1 MGIPTLGT
9 APPPRTRQPARRRLE
24 RRERIQARE
33 LTANLVQR
41 DLKVRHRGTFLGM
54 LWSLANPLLV
64 VGLFYLI
71 FRFVLRQQ
79 PAPDLPRPDGHD
91 VPFAVYF
98 FCGLTLWNVFS
109 NSASNGTGSV
119 VGSGYLLRKVYF
131 PRQILPLSTV
141 LSALV
146 AFGFELAVLLVVVLA
161 FVGPPDLHLLWL
173 PLIVGIVALLSYG
186 AALLLSA
193 LTVFLRDVAHFIGLL
208 LQLGFW
214 GTPIL
219 YSLQYVADHEGVVRL
234 LKLNPMTGAV
244 VSFRNVVLL
253 NHAPDLPLLAYSLGF
268 AVVLVAVGTLVF
280 RRWERLFP
288 EIV

>member
-109 NSASNGTGSV
+109 NSATNGTGSV

>member
-1 MGIPTLGT
+1 
-9 APPPRTRQPARRRLE
+9 
-24 RRERIQARE
+24 
-33 LTANLVQR
+33 
-41 DLKVRHRGTFLGM
+41 M

-79 PAPDLPRPDGHD
+79 PAADLPRPDGND

-98 FCGLTLWNVFS
+98 FCGLTLWNLFS

-146 AFGFELAVLLVVVLA
+146 AFGFEMVVLLVVVVA
-161 FVGPPDLHLLWL
+161 FVGPPDLHLLWV
-173 PLIVGIVALLSYG
+173 PPIVGVVALLSYG

-219 YSLQYVADHEGVVRL
+219 YSLQYVGDHPGVVRL
-234 LKLNPMTGAV
+234 LKLNPMTGPV

-253 NHAPDLPLLAYSLGF
+253 NRAPDGPLLAYSLAFALVVF
-268 AVVLVAVGTLVF
+268 AVGSLLF

>member
-1 MGIPTLGT
+1 MG
-9 APPPRTRQPARRRLE
+9 
-24 RRERIQARE
+24 RELIQARE
-33 LTANLVQR
+33 LTANLVRR

-64 VGLFYLI
+64 VGLFYLV

-79 PAPDLPRPDGHD
+79 PAPDVARPDGHD

-98 FCGLTLWNVFS
+98 FCGLILWNVFS

-131 PRQILPLSTV
+131 PRQILPLSSV
-141 LSALV
+141 LSAVV
-146 AFGFELAVLLVVVLA
+146 AFGFEFAVLLAVVLL
-161 FVGPPDLHLLWL
+161 FVGPPDLHLLWA
-173 PLIVGIVALLSYG
+173 PVIVAVVAVLAYG

-193 LTVFLRDVAHFIGLL
+193 VTVFLRDVEHFIGIL

-219 YSLQYVADHEGVVRL
+219 YSLRYVADHEGVVRL

-253 NHAPDLPLLAYSLGF
+253 NHAPNLGLLAYDLAF
-268 AVVLVAVGTLVF
+268 ALALLAVGTLAF
-280 RRWERLFP
+280 RRWQRLFP

>member
-1 MGIPTLGT
+1 MGIPTVGT
-9 APPPRTRQPARRRLE
+9 APPPRARQPTRRRLE

-54 LWSLANPLLV
+54 LWSLVNPLLV
-64 VGLFYLI
+64 VALFYLI

-79 PAPDLPRPDGHD
+79 PARDLPRPDGHD

-98 FCGLTLWNVFS
+98 FCGLTLWNLFS

-146 AFGFELAVLLVVVLA
+146 AFGFELAVLLVVVVA
-161 FVGPPDLHLLWL
+161 FVGLPDLHLLWL
-173 PLIVGIVALLSYG
+173 PAIVGVVALLSYG

-208 LQLGFW
+208 LQVGFW

-219 YSLQYVADHEGVVRL
+219 YSLQYVGDHDGVVRL

-268 AVVLVAVGTLVF
+268 ALALLALGSFVF

>member
-1 MGIPTLGT
+1 MGIPTVGT

-24 RRERIQARE
+24 RRELVQARE

-41 DLKVRHRGTFLGM
+41 DLKVRHRGSFLGM
-54 LWSLANPLLV
+54 LWSLANPLLL

-71 FRFVLRQQ
+71 FRFVLRQDT
-79 PAPDLPRPDGHD
+79 APDALRPDGND

-98 FCGLTLWNVFS
+98 FCGLTLWNLFA
-109 NSASNGTGSV
+109 NSAANGTGSV

-146 AFGFELAVLLVVVLA
+146 AFGFELLVLLAVVVV
-161 FVGPPDLHLLWL
+161 FVGPPDLDLLWV
-173 PLIVGIVALLSYG
+173 PVIVGVVALLAYG
-186 AALLLSA
+186 ATLLLSA
-193 LTVFLRDVAHFIGLL
+193 VTVFLRDVEHFIGLL

-219 YSLQYVADHEGVVRL
+219 YSMQYVGDHDAVVRL

-244 VSFRNVVLL
+244 VSFQNVVLL
-253 NHAPDLPLLAYSLGF
+253 NRAPELGLLAYSLGF
-268 AVVLVAVGTLVF
+268 ALALLAVGTLVF